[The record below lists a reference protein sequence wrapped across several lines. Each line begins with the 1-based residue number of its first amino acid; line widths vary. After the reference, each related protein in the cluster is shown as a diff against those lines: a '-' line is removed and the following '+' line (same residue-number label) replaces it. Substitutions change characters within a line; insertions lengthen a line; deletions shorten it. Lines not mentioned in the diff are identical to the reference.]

1 MPKPSQVGLAFLLT
15 IFPFALGKITWL
27 AMKPHRI
34 ILIRHG
40 ESEGNVT
47 KAIYAQK
54 PDYVLE
60 LTSVGLAQAQQ
71 TGQAL
76 AELLGGESAFFY
88 VSPLWRTRST
98 FEQVASRLSPGQFRW
113 LEEPRIREQ
122 EWGHLRTREEGEQ
135 VERDRDAFGTF
146 YFRIPDGE
154 SAADVYDRVSD
165 FFGTLHRDFEKP
177 DYPQNAVL
185 ITHGMAIRLFLMR
198 WFHFTV
204 EEFEA
209 LANPRNGEMV
219 VLARNERGKYELQ
232 STLRQHQVYHPF
244 QRPIRL

>member
-1 MPKPSQVGLAFLLT
+1 
-15 IFPFALGKITWL
+15 
-27 AMKPHRI
+27 MKPHRI

-40 ESEGNVT
+40 ESEGNVS
-47 KAIYAQK
+47 KAVYGQK

-60 LTSVGLAQAQQ
+60 LTETGRQQARQVGQQLA
-71 TGQAL
+71 G
-76 AELLGGESAFFY
+76 LLGGETAFFY

-98 FEQVASRLSPGQFRW
+98 FELVAGQLAPDQFRW

-135 VERDRDAFGTF
+135 VERERDAFGTF

-165 FFGTLHRDFEKP
+165 FFGTLFRDFDKP
-177 DYPQNAVL
+177 HYPQNAVL

-198 WFHFTV
+198 WFHLTV
-204 EEFEA
+204 EEFEQ
-209 LANPRNGEMV
+209 LANPRNCEMV
-219 VLARNERGKYELQ
+219 VLTRNERGKYELQ
-232 STLRQHQVYHPF
+232 TQLRKHQVYHPY
-244 QRPIRL
+244 QRPIQI